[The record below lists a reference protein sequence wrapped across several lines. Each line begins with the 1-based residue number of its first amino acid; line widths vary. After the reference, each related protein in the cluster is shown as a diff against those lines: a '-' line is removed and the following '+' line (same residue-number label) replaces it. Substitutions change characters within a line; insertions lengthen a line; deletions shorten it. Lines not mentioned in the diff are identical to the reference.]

1 MGLRG
6 AQVAGWVSDD
16 QANPVVLSL
25 AHVLTYLQT
34 FFGGLPIF
42 FWDSD
47 TKIFWFLHFLC
58 DSLFSLR

>member
-42 FWDSD
+42 FGIP
-47 TKIFWFLHFLC
+47 TLKFFGFYIFYAI
-58 DSLFSLR
+58 LFFFR